1 MMELP
6 VQMNFNITE
15 NYEDM
20 MDAENDAMLETI
32 LQCDENEVVR
42 NYFAPLKV
50 NLNLAGEKK
59 EEIILSLN

>member
-1 MMELP
+1 MS
-6 VQMNFNITE
+6 FNITE
-15 NYEDM
+15 NYEGL
-20 MDAENDAMLETI
+20 MDSENDAMLETI

-50 NLNLAGEKK
+50 NLNLAGKKK